1 MAASSAAPQAA
12 ADLVTE
18 PPDRGEQGSAP
29 RPSAVVQGILQL
41 SEVGGE
47 GFMVGGREGG
57 VAAGQ
62 GLAVGKDRL
71 DAGFGGRAAQ
81 GAVGIV
87 DAGDEGPW
95 VHVRVVAGR
104 DAARAGFVV
113 DDLAVEDRV
122 AGELG
127 ESASASA
134 SAGPAS
140 AGRSLSAPISARNWP
155 RGKGFLG
162 FDLVAEPGVAGAQ
175 WWSRVSEL
183 PQCLRS

>member
-1 MAASSAAPQAA
+1 MASK
-12 ADLVTE
+12 E
-18 PPDRGEQGSAP
+18 RGRGAVLFLKTVPGVGGEA
-29 RPSAVVQGILQL
+29 SAVVQGILQL

-47 GFMVGGREGG
+47 DWVVGGGEGG
-57 VAAGQ
+57 VAAGL

-71 DAGFGGRAAQ
+71 DGGIGGRAAQ

-95 VHVRVVAGR
+95 VHVRVMAGH
-104 DAARAGFVV
+104 DAAQAGAVG

-127 ESASASA
+127 ESAL
-134 SAGPAS
+134 GFR
-140 AGRSLSAPISARNWP
+140 AGRSGQCRTVTVGAHLGEELAA
-155 RGKGFLG
+155 GEGFLG
-162 FDLVAEPGVAGAQ
+162 FDLVAEPGVAGAS

-183 PQCLRS
+183 PACLRS